1 MSSDAIMGPSA
12 QFDVS
17 RNGSFKQN
25 TTFKSPQEI
34 TRAKRGKE
42 AGAEGLT
49 LGKFPSDLG
58 IHFMSFNF
66 RRARHGGRISPIQKT
81 FAGTAFLPVASNLV
95 DAVGINYN
103 DAELGLVGGG
113 IANFT
118 QTVPGM
124 QEIKDAVV
132 GGAKDLADMSI
143 AEVGSKVMEG
153 AKSLMEK
160 ASGITATSFF
170 DAAASQVENASLLFR
185 TGQDG
190 LAVGLN
196 RRFGGI
202 PNPNITALFRGV
214 GLKNHSFEWKLAP
227 RNEDETQNLFDIIHA
242 FKHSAL
248 PSIGNGDLAQRST
261 MTFPDEVE
269 IGIHGTTGTQKHH
282 VEAMMMF
289 KPCVIKNV
297 TVNYTPDNTPS
308 FFRESGFPTAVS
320 LRLDLQET
328 QIHTKE
334 DYPAQGLFSGE
345 FT

>member
-1 MSSDAIMGPSA
+1 MSNGNSA
-12 QFDVS
+12 KVEDVN
-17 RNGSFKQN
+17 NGGFTTA
-25 TTFKSPQEI
+25 TTFQSPQEI
-34 TRAKRGKE
+34 TRAKRGDV

-66 RRARHGGRISPIQKT
+66 RRARHGGRISPVQKT
-81 FAGTAFLPVASNLV
+81 FAGTAFLPIPSNLV

-118 QTVPGM
+118 QSVPGV
-124 QEIKDAVV
+124 EETINSAIA
-132 GGAKDLADMSI
+132 GAKNLTDMSI
-143 AEVGSKVMEG
+143 ADAGSKVIEG

-160 ASGITATSFF
+160 ASGVTATSFL
-170 DAAASQVENASLLFR
+170 DATASQVENASLLFR

-202 PNPNITALFRGV
+202 PNPNVTALFRGV

-227 RNEDETQNLFDIIHA
+227 RSEDETQHLFDIVHA

-248 PSIGNGDLAQRST
+248 PSIGNSDLAARATLS
-261 MTFPDEVE
+261 FPDEVE
-269 IGIHGTTGTQKHH
+269 IGIHGTTGTRKHH

-334 DYPAQGLFSGE
+334 DYPAQGLFSGD